1 MSTQKRSNKVQV
13 SNGYKAFTVF
23 NYIFLIFL
31 GIATFYPFW
40 YVLIASLNTGRDF
53 MRGGVWLFPR
63 EFTLE
68 NYMMAFE
75 DKQIFTALQISVFRT
90 VVGVVAGLLLTAMVA
105 YAMSV
110 RTLPGRQFINF
121 FWYFTTIFGG
131 GMIPFY
137 MLLRTLKLNTS
148 IWLYVIPSL
157 YSFYN
162 FILLRTNF
170 ASVPYE
176 LRESAQIDGASELRI
191 FGTIYLPLAKP
202 ILATVALFIGVG
214 QWNDWFTGAYY
225 QAKADLYPA
234 ATLLQKIL
242 AEASSTANIKAGQET
257 AAQAITS
264 YTSQSL
270 QMAFVMILTMP
281 IVVVYPF
288 LQKYFVKGAMVGAV
302 KG

>member
-1 MSTQKRSNKVQV
+1 MKIKQSR
-13 SNGYKAFTVF
+13 GYRVFTVC
-23 NYIFLIFL
+23 NYIVL
-31 GIATFYPFW
+31 GLLGLATFYPFW
-40 YVLIASLNTGRDF
+40 YVLIASFNTGRDF

-68 NYMMAFE
+68 NYSLAFQ
-75 DKQIFTALQISVFRT
+75 DKNIFNSLKNSVIITAANLAS
-90 VVGVVAGLLLTAMVA
+90 GLFFTSLVA

-110 RTLPGRQFINF
+110 KTLPGRTFFNF

-131 GMIPFY
+131 GLIPY
-137 MLLRTLKLNTS
+137 YLTLRNLHLNTS
-148 IWLYVIPSL
+148 LWLYIVPTV

-170 ASVPYE
+170 AAVPYE
-176 LRESAQIDGASELRI
+176 LRESAQLDGAGDFRI
-191 FGTIYLPLAKP
+191 YWQIYLPLCKP
-202 ILATVALFIGVG
+202 ILATIALFIGVG
-214 QWNDWFTGAYY
+214 RWNDWFMGAYY
-225 QAKADLYPA
+225 TQKTSLYPA
-234 ATLLQKIL
+234 ATMLQKIL
-242 AEASSTANIKAGQET
+242 SEATSTQTIKEGQES
-257 AAQAITS
+257 ASQGVTS

-288 LQKYFVKGAMVGAV
+288 CQKYFVKGAMVGSV

>member
-1 MSTQKRSNKVQV
+1 MKIKQSR
-13 SNGYKAFTVF
+13 GYRVFTVC
-23 NYIFLIFL
+23 NYIFLGLL
-31 GIATFYPFW
+31 GLATFYPFW
-40 YVLIASLNTGRDF
+40 YVLVASFNTGRDF

-68 NYMMAFE
+68 NYSLAFE
-75 DKQIFTALQISVFRT
+75 DKNIFNSLKNSLIITAANLAT
-90 VVGVVAGLLLTAMVA
+90 GLFFTSLVA

-110 RTLPGRQFINF
+110 KTLPGKTFFNF

-131 GMIPFY
+131 GLIPY
-137 MLLRTLKLNTS
+137 YLTLRNYHLNTS
-148 IWLYVIPSL
+148 LWLYIVPTV

-170 ASVPYE
+170 STVPYE
-176 LRESAQIDGASELRI
+176 LRESAQLDGAGEFRI
-191 FGTIYLPLAKP
+191 FWQIYLPLSKP
-202 ILATVALFIGVG
+202 ILATIALFIGVG
-214 QWNDWFTGAYY
+214 RWNDWFMGAYY
-225 QAKADLYPA
+225 ASREVLWPA
-234 ATLLQKIL
+234 ATRLQKIL
-242 AEASSTANIKAGQET
+242 AEASSTQTIKEGQES
-257 AAQAITS
+257 AAQGITS

-288 LQKYFVKGAMVGAV
+288 CQKYFVKGAMVGSV